1 MSETY
6 DIVVVG
12 GGIAGMTA
20 GMAGA
25 QLGRRTLV
33 LTGDLMGGQLLSI
46 EKVEGFPGH
55 PEGIPGYDL
64 CPMAQEQAGA
74 AGAEFAPT
82 MLQGLQRQGDVWQ
95 LATSEGEFSARA
107 VILATGSSLKEL
119 GVPGET
125 RLRGKGVSHCATC
138 DGPLLRNRL
147 ATVIGG
153 GDSAMQ
159 EALTLAQFAQRVV
172 LLNRGTELTGQATYR
187 DRVKGNAKI
196 EVRHNIT
203 VEEVL
208 GDTTATG
215 VRIRDGVS
223 NAATDLECSGIF
235 VYIGLAPNAAPL
247 GDLTA
252 LDATGHVPVDQEMR
266 TTLAGLCAVGT
277 VRSGSPGRA
286 VSSAGDGASAAIAA
300 DHYLAD
306 GAWRR

>member
-6 DIVVVG
+6 DIVIAG

-20 GMAGA
+20 GMVGA
-25 QLGRRTLV
+25 QLGRKTLV
-33 LTGDLMGGQLLSI
+33 LTGDLMGGQLLSV

-82 MLQGLQRQGDVWQ
+82 MLQSLQRQGDVWQ
-95 LATSEGEFSARA
+95 LVTGEGEFSARA

-119 GVPGET
+119 GVPGEA

-138 DGPLLRNRL
+138 DGPLLRNRV
-147 ATVIGG
+147 AAIIGDG
-153 GDSAMQ
+153 NSAMQ
-159 EALTLAQFAQRVV
+159 EALTLAQFASRVV
-172 LLNRGTELTGQATYR
+172 LLNRGAALSGQVAYR
-187 DRVKGNAKI
+187 DRVNSNAKI

-208 GDTTATG
+208 GDATVTGIRAREGVGGTTA
-215 VRIRDGVS
+215 
-223 NAATDLECSGIF
+223 DLECAGLF
-235 VYIGLAPNAAPL
+235 VYIGLAPNASL
-247 GDLTA
+247 LSDLTA

-266 TTLAGLCAVGT
+266 TALAGLCAAGT
-277 VRSGSPGRA
+277 VRSGAPGRA

-300 DHYLAD
+300 DRYLAD
-306 GAWRR
+306 GVWRR

>member
-6 DIVVVG
+6 DIVVAG

-20 GMAGA
+20 GMVGA

-82 MLQGLQRQGDVWQ
+82 MLQSLQRQGNAWR
-95 LATSEGEFSARA
+95 LTTGEGEFSARA
-107 VILATGSSLKEL
+107 MILATGSSLKEL
-119 GVPGET
+119 GVPGEA

-138 DGPLLRNRL
+138 DGPLLRNRV
-147 ATVIGG
+147 AAVVGG

-172 LLNRGTELTGQATYR
+172 LLNRGRGAR
-187 DRVKGNAKI
+187 PAKPP
-196 EVRHNIT
+196 
-203 VEEVL
+203 
-208 GDTTATG
+208 TAT
-215 VRIRDGVS
+215 
-223 NAATDLECSGIF
+223 E
-235 VYIGLAPNAAPL
+235 
-247 GDLTA
+247 
-252 LDATGHVPVDQEMR
+252 
-266 TTLAGLCAVGT
+266 
-277 VRSGSPGRA
+277 
-286 VSSAGDGASAAIAA
+286 
-300 DHYLAD
+300 
-306 GAWRR
+306 

>member
-1 MSETY
+1 VSDTY

-82 MLQGLQRQGDVWQ
+82 MLQGLQLQGNVWQ
-95 LATSEGEFSARA
+95 LATGEGEFSARA

-138 DGPLLRNRL
+138 DGPLLRNRV
-147 ATVIGG
+147 AAVIGG

-159 EALTLAQFAQRVV
+159 EALTLAQFAQRVA
-172 LLNRGTELTGQATYR
+172 LLNRNSTLTGQATYR
-187 DRVKGNAKI
+187 DRVCGNAKI

-208 GDTTATG
+208 GNTTATG

-235 VYIGLAPNAAPL
+235 VYIGLAPNSGAL
-247 GDLTA
+247 RGLTT
-252 LDATGHVPVDQEMR
+252 LDASGHVPVDQEMR
-266 TTLAGLCAVGT
+266 TVIPGLCAVGT

-300 DHYLAD
+300 DRYLAD
-306 GAWRR
+306 GAWGR